1 MLFSKWDAMVEGAL
15 PAALRMLE
23 RRRPGW
29 VLFCA
34 RAGCR
39 GFCCTASWLRRDGI
53 ELQGQWLCSSAC
65 LVASLTTALNTA
77 PRRREFAVPPRLPY
91 RLALLRLGY
100 LCEADLQRALADA
113 ANAGAP
119 LGAVLLESG
128 AITEDQLAMARAMES
143 ACAQYR
149 LPAQAVAPEYRLPLA
164 IGEIFQAVTVHGSE
178 DRWLI
183 GFVER
188 VDRTLLTLAESVTGT
203 RPEGCMITAT
213 RRGAQVEMDG
223 CVAAVVAAETR
234 TMAVEHLEQCALQ
247 SGAESLRVGLEGDLV
262 WACFSGSRAGL
273 DSRVLRV
280 GLCAAEG
287 DDSPPA
293 RRGVPSREYRHVAD
307 EKETTAP
314 RTKLASCR

>member
-29 VLFCA
+29 VLLCA
-34 RAGCR
+34 RGGCR
-39 GFCCTASWLRRDGI
+39 GFRCTASWLRRDGI
-53 ELQGQWLCSSAC
+53 ELQGRWLCSSAC
-65 LVASLTTALNTA
+65 LIASLTTVLSNA
-77 PRRREFAVPPRLPY
+77 PRGRAFAIPPRLPY
-91 RLALLRLGY
+91 RLALLQLGF
-100 LCEADLQRALADA
+100 LSELNLQRALGDAASADA
-113 ANAGAP
+113 SLAS
-119 LGAVLLESG
+119 VLLASG
-128 AITEDQLAMARAMES
+128 EISEDQLAMARAMES

-164 IGEIFQAVTVHGSE
+164 IEQRFEAVTVHGSE

-188 VDRTLLTLAESVTGT
+188 VDRKLLTLAESVTGM
-203 RPEGCMITAT
+203 RPEGCVITAT
-213 RRGAQVEMDG
+213 RRAAQVELDG
-223 CVAAVVAAETR
+223 CAAAEVAAETA
-234 TMAVEHLEQCALQ
+234 TLAVEHLAQCAMQ

-262 WACFSGSRAGL
+262 WACFSGSRVGL

-280 GLCAAEG
+280 GVHASAG
-287 DDSPPA
+287 DERQPA
-293 RRGVPSREYRHVAD
+293 RRVVPAREYRHVAD
-307 EKETTAP
+307 EKETNAP